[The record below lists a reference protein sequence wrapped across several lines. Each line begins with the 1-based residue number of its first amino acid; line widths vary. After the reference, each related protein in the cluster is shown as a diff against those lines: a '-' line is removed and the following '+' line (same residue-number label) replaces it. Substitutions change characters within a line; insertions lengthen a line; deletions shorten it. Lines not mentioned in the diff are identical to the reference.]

1 MYSAF
6 NQHLHPPVPEAE
18 HYTEIELTKA
28 QIDLLKKAQVS
39 PIVNVSADDRRN
51 IQLLVRQKLL
61 SEQYCR
67 MPLKNPTGIKCMEE
81 YTEYRLTD
89 KGRMWLLRSTSD
101 YWKEFRA
108 WITLFIAA
116 IGLVFSAIS
125 LAIDAYQLWI
135 Q

>member
-39 PIVNVSADDRRN
+39 PIVNVSADDRHN

-61 SEQYCR
+61 LAQYQR
-67 MPLKNPTGIKCMEE
+67 LSIQNHSAIDNVKD

-89 KGRMWLLRSTSD
+89 KGRMWLLRSRND
-101 YWKEFRA
+101 F
-108 WITLFIAA
+108 
-116 IGLVFSAIS
+116 
-125 LAIDAYQLWI
+125 
-135 Q
+135 